1 MWKKINEQVLFVF
14 LFAKRLSF
22 LNFSE
27 AMQAA
32 IWEVSNKIGN
42 NWATIYMKLPFMPDR
57 TQEKRAE
64 DIKSMITM

>member
-1 MWKKINEQVLFVF
+1 
-14 LFAKRLSF
+14 
-22 LNFSE
+22 
-27 AMQAA
+27 MQAA

-42 NWATIYMKLPFMPDR
+42 NWTAVYMKLPFMPDR